1 MVKNTETKIHHEN
14 QSFICQGLPTE
25 GALMS
30 LGQSLMNENKVKIEK
45 TEKLF
50 TFHFDSERKMM
61 SVLVRDFYSKK
72 RHLMVKGAAEI
83 IIENC
88 SHFLNGSGEKV
99 EISEETQKGLLR
111 DVQTLAYNGY
121 RVLGLSYK

>member
-1 MVKNTETKIHHEN
+1 MITLNMVKNTETKIHHEN
-14 QSFICQGLPTE
+14 DSFICQGLPTE

-30 LGQSLMNENKVKIEK
+30 LGQSMMTVNKVKIEK
-45 TEKLF
+45 AEKLF

-61 SVLVRDFYSKK
+61 SVLVRDFETKK

-88 SHFLNGSGEKV
+88 TTFLNGNGETV
-99 EISEETQKGLLR
+99 EMGEEAK
-111 DVQTLAYNGY
+111 
-121 RVLGLSYK
+121 